1 MPNQMLLFTIGPVQP
16 FIAQARKTRDL
27 WLGSFLLS
35 TLMEAALSDLGGT
48 LVFPATRKIEG
59 NIADL
64 PNKFVALFE
73 TDKQAT
79 AEAEQAQKRLEKR
92 WKEIAD
98 EVWRYIFTKAQA
110 DGETR
115 RIWDTQ
121 TNPATLFEFYWV
133 VAARRPGETYGAWY
147 NRAQQALDTRKRLR
161 NFAQQRETGEKSTI
175 SGEREALHNAANNI
189 KALQA
194 FWSYIADQFPEAQLS
209 HGGVERL
216 DAIDTIKRF
225 AARVCGLPEQSFP
238 STSSVATAPF
248 VEGVLVHAPQLSG
261 ALDAWEE
268 VTQPPVRKH
277 PANPEALP
285 YLHQR
290 RGNRTE
296 TLRRDGDCL
305 FVETFT
311 PKHLQDDYGL
321 SPEEADRLAKNAP
334 GPVAALRK
342 AASAAGVHA
351 PSPYYGVLVMDGDH
365 MGMVLGSVREQAQH
379 AQISETLS
387 RFSRAI
393 APAIVEREYPA
404 KLVYAGGDDV
414 MALVPLRDI
423 LKVSNRVQRAYRDA
437 MKDVPHPPDQP
448 VTMSAGI
455 ALAHHQDPLSYVLR
469 EARRAE
475 DQAKERYGRNA
486 LVVTLLRRSGETT
499 TVGCKWTYPD
509 LDAEGQP
516 LTLFPHIADLLDQ
529 DILSTKFVYNLAEE
543 AATLSRLPPPAQAS
557 EINRL
562 LLRGRSAIP
571 EKRDQLPDA
580 EVRLLA
586 ERLAALA
593 AVMNMPP
600 QTSAG
605 EAGERDEARK
615 QKEYQEIELWRP
627 GPRRGLVEVSGW
639 LLLLSFSLRGG
650 TD

>member
-1 MPNQMLLFTIGPVQP
+1 MPGQMLLFTIGPVQP

-35 TLMEAALSDLGGT
+35 TLMEAALSRLGGA
-48 LVFPATRKIEG
+48 LVFPANRKIEG

-73 TDKQAT
+73 T
-79 AEAEQAQKRLEKR
+79 AEQAQQEAKNAQSRLEAR

-98 EVWRYIFTKAQA
+98 EVWRYIFNNKAQA

-115 RIWDTQ
+115 RIWDAQ

-133 VAARRPGETYGAWY
+133 VAAQQPKESYGTWY
-147 NRAQQALDTRKRLR
+147 NRAQQALETRKRLR

-175 SGEREALHNAANNI
+175 SGEREALHNQARSI
-189 KALQA
+189 KDIQA
-194 FWSYIADQFPEAQLS
+194 FWSYIAEQFPEAQLT
-209 HGGVERL
+209 HGGKERL

-225 AARVCGLPEQSFP
+225 AARVCNLPEQSFP

-248 VEGVLVHAPQLSG
+248 VEGVLAHAPQVAG

-268 VTQPPVRKH
+268 VTQLPMRKH

-285 YLHQR
+285 YLFQR
-290 RGNRTE
+290 RRDRLE

-311 PKHLQDDYGL
+311 PKRLQEDYGL
-321 SPEEADRLAKNAP
+321 SPEEANTLAKKAP
-334 GPVAALRK
+334 SPIASLRK
-342 AASAAGVHA
+342 AASTAGVRA

-365 MGMVLGSVREQAQH
+365 MGKVLGSVDEQTQH
-379 AQISETLS
+379 VQISRTLS
-387 RFSRAI
+387 NFSRKTV
-393 APAIVEREYPA
+393 PGIVERGYPA
-404 KLVYAGGDDV
+404 RLVYAGGDDV

-423 LKVSNRVQRAYRDA
+423 LKLSNEVQQAYRDA
-437 MKDVPHPPDQP
+437 MKDVPHQP

-455 ALAHHQDPLSYVLR
+455 ALAHHLAPLSYVLR

-475 DQAKERYGRNA
+475 EQAKDRYGRNA

-499 TVGCKWTYPD
+499 TVGCKWSYD
-509 LDAEGQP
+509 GLDDEESQP
-516 LTLFPHIADLLDQ
+516 LTLFPYIADLLDR
-529 DILSTKFVYNLAEE
+529 DVLSTKFVYNLAEE
-543 AATLSRLPPPAQAS
+543 AATLSRLPQPAQAS
-557 EINRL
+557 EIKRL
-562 LLRGRSAIP
+562 LLRGRSTIP
-571 EKRDQLPDA
+571 EKREQLPDEA
-580 EVRLLA
+580 LKLLA
-586 ERLAALA
+586 ERLTALTAA
-593 AVMNMPP
+593 MNVRP
-600 QTSAG
+600 QASAG
-605 EAGERDEARK
+605 DAGKQDK
-615 QKEYQEIELWRP
+615 TQNQKEYHEIELWRP

>member
-1 MPNQMLLFTIGPVQP
+1 MPGQMLLFTIGPVQP

-35 TLMEAALSDLGGT
+35 TLMEAALSGLGGE
-48 LVFPATRKIEG
+48 LVFPATGKIEG

-73 TDKQAT
+73 A
-79 AEAEQAQKRLEKR
+79 AEQAQQEAKNAQTRLEAR
-92 WKEIAD
+92 WREIAD
-98 EVWRYIFTKAQA
+98 DVWRYIFNKAQA

-115 RIWDTQ
+115 RIWDAQ

-133 VAARRPGETYGAWY
+133 VAAQRPEEPYGAWY

-175 SGEREALHNAANNI
+175 SGEREALHNQARSI
-189 KALQA
+189 KDIQA
-194 FWSYIADQFPEAQLS
+194 FWSYIAEQFLEAQLT
-209 HGGVERL
+209 HGGRERL

-225 AARVCGLPEQSFP
+225 AARVCNLPEQSFP

-248 VEGVLVHAPQLSG
+248 VEGVLAHAPQVAG

-268 VTQPPVRKH
+268 VTQLPMRKH

-285 YLHQR
+285 YLFQR
-290 RGNRTE
+290 RRDRVE

-305 FVETFT
+305 FAETFT
-311 PKHLQDDYGL
+311 PKRLREDYGL
-321 SPEEADRLAKNAP
+321 SPEEANMLAKKAP
-334 GPVAALRK
+334 GPIASLRK
-342 AASAAGVHA
+342 AASTAGVRA

-365 MGMVLGSVREQAQH
+365 MGMVLGSVREQTDH
-379 AQISETLS
+379 AQISATLS
-387 RFSRAI
+387 HFSRAI
-393 APAIVEREYPA
+393 APVIVERKYPA
-404 KLVYAGGDDV
+404 RLVYAGGDDV
-414 MALVPLRDI
+414 LALVPLRDI
-423 LKVSNRVQRAYRDA
+423 LKLSNEVQQAYRDA
-437 MKDVPHPPDQP
+437 MKHIPHQP

-469 EARRAE
+469 EARHAE
-475 DQAKERYGRNA
+475 DQAKDHYGRNA

-499 TVGCKWTYPD
+499 TVGCQWTYPD
-509 LDAEGQP
+509 LDAESQP
-516 LTLFPHIADLLDQ
+516 LTLFPTLANLLDR
-529 DILSTKFVYNLAEE
+529 DVLSTKFVYNLAEE

-557 EINRL
+557 EIKRL
-562 LLRGRSAIP
+562 LLRGRSSIP

-580 EVRLLA
+580 ALKLLA

-593 AVMNMPP
+593 AAMNRRPR
-600 QTSAG
+600 TNAG
-605 EAGERDEARK
+605 DAEEKDGTKK
-615 QKEYQEIELWRP
+615 QEEYQEIELWRP

>member
-1 MPNQMLLFTIGPVQP
+1 MPSQMLLFTIGPVQP

-35 TLMEAALSDLGGT
+35 TLMEAALSGLGGA
-48 LVFPATRKIEG
+48 LVFPANRKIEE

-73 TDKQAT
+73 T
-79 AEAEQAQKRLEKR
+79 AEQAQQEAKDAQTRLERR
-92 WKEIAD
+92 WREIAD
-98 EVWRYIFTKAQA
+98 EVWRYLFDKAQA

-115 RIWDTQ
+115 RIWDAQ

-133 VAARRPGETYGAWY
+133 VAAQRLGETYGTWY

-175 SGEREALHNAANNI
+175 SGEREALHNAARGI
-189 KALQA
+189 KDIQA
-194 FWSYIADQFPEAQLS
+194 FWSYIADQFPEAQLT
-209 HGGVERL
+209 HGGKERL

-225 AARVCGLPEQSFP
+225 AARVCNLPEQSFP

-248 VEGVLVHAPQLSG
+248 IEGVLEHAPQLAG
-261 ALDAWEE
+261 ALNAWEA
-268 VTQPPVRKH
+268 VTKPLVSQH

-285 YLHQR
+285 YLFQR
-290 RGNRTE
+290 RRDRVE

-311 PKHLQDDYGL
+311 PKRLQEEYGL
-321 SPEEADRLAKNAP
+321 SPEEANTLARKAP
-334 GPVAALRK
+334 GPIASLRK
-342 AASAAGVHA
+342 AASTTGVRA

-365 MGMVLGSVREQAQH
+365 MGMVLGSVSEQDEH
-379 AQISETLS
+379 INISRTLS
-387 RFSRAI
+387 HFSRNV

-404 KLVYAGGDDV
+404 RLVYAGGDDV
-414 MALVPLRDI
+414 LALVPLRDI
-423 LKVSNRVQRAYRDA
+423 LKVSNRVQQAYRDA
-437 MKDVPHPPDQP
+437 MKHVPHQP

-475 DQAKERYGRNA
+475 DHAKDHYGRNA

-499 TVGCKWTYPD
+499 TVGCKWSYD
-509 LDAEGQP
+509 GLDAEGQP
-516 LTLFPHIADLLDQ
+516 LSLFPYIAGLLDQ
-529 DILSTKFVYNLAEE
+529 DVLSTKFVYNLAEE
-543 AATLSRLPPPAQAS
+543 AATLSRLPSPAQAS
-557 EINRL
+557 EIKRL
-562 LLRGRSAIP
+562 LLRGRSTLR
-571 EKRDQLPDA
+571 EKRDQLPDEA
-580 EVRLLA
+580 LTLLA

-593 AVMNMPP
+593 AAMNKHP
-600 QTSAG
+600 QTNAGDAG
-605 EAGERDEARK
+605 EQCDTRVQE
-615 QKEYQEIELWRP
+615 EYHEIELWRP